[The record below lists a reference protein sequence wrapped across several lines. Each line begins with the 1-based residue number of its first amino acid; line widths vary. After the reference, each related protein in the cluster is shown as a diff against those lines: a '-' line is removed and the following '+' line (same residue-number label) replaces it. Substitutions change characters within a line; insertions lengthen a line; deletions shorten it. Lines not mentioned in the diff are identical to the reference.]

1 MEVKFM
7 ENNNANLAIMPPKP
21 TIRKRIK
28 DRREEVKAL
37 IDELTIGEIA
47 KRLDVSKVTIYN
59 DIHSL
64 RNQGEIPSK
73 EERARKRKKRTIDV
87 RRNQIKELLGEN
99 LDVKAIAPKLG
110 VSIFTIYNDI
120 RFLKEQEEIEGRLK
134 NYITKL
140 KDKTLKE
147 EELLEIEKILEK
159 DPSYRNIIIYVRA
172 CTSLKKGQEAI
183 NLLRMYINCKNLT
196 EEEREKLKKAL
207 KQLEITDLKKKT
219 IEISKGPKIKD
230 SKLSNEMDD
239 MII

>member
-1 MEVKFM
+1 M

-99 LDVKAIAPKLG
+99 LDVKTIAPKLG

-172 CTSLKKGQEAI
+172 CKSLKKGQEDI